1 MKIEIGLF
9 EIFYLSIAFTLLAL
23 YFDVHKEHHILTF
36 ILNHVIALA
45 IALIISRFITKYVK
59 I

>member
-1 MKIEIGLF
+1 MRLEIGLF
-9 EIFYLSIAFTLLAL
+9 EIFYLTIIFTLLAL
-23 YFDVHKEHHILTF
+23 YFDVHKQHHILTF

-45 IALIISRFITKYVK
+45 IALFISRIISIL

>member
-23 YFDVHKEHHILTF
+23 YFDIHKEHHILTF
-36 ILNHVIALA
+36 ILNHIIALA
-45 IALIISRFITKYVK
+45 IALIISKFITKYVK